1 MALSELRTDAPIQ
14 ELCDH
19 FGDWFEGGVKNCA
32 GNGARMTKEFYPYT
46 SIFSP
51 IRVNRMTIKNRVVM
65 APMGNLMMCE
75 EYGRPSEKMI
85 RYFVARA
92 KGGVGLITSGLIP
105 ISDRIDPTV
114 TEIGGKVMM
123 PRISPARTLM
133 SGWRDLAQQ
142 CHGYGSRFFIQLTP
156 GLGRVGPPTCL
167 VQQTKFPVSA
177 SFNRN
182 FYIPELPC
190 LRLSDRKLTRII
202 KNAGQAA
209 ADAKACL
216 IDGVYLH
223 GHEGYLLEQMTN
235 RAFNRRKLGKYAD
248 WQRFGLDMV
257 REIRRRVGPNYPI
270 MYRIDLSLALN
281 ETYGGR
287 MDQVASLKKFKNGRS
302 VAETLDYMEN
312 LVKAGVDLFDVDIG
326 CYDNWWLPH
335 PPAGMPA
342 GCFLPVSRI
351 VKEHFAQKG
360 IRSNAGVEVPVVA
373 VGKLGYPDV
382 CERALRGGDCD
393 MVMLG
398 RPLLADPEWCNKAY
412 EGRVEDI
419 CPCIGCQ
426 EGCVNEFV
434 EGGHIQCAVNA
445 RTGFEDSLPERGPAP
460 EKQKRIAV
468 VGGGPAG
475 IVFAIQAA
483 KRGHTVELLEKSG
496 QLGGRLVPGSVPAV
510 KFDFKNYLDWLNGQ
524 VRQAQQLPNF
534 TLRLNTPVT
543 TEWLSGQKFD
553 TIVFAV
559 GTRNACPPIPGL
571 DKVKAVQAVDLLV
584 NPGLLGDAKKVVV
597 AGGGVVG
604 CETAYWLRYEQG
616 REVKVVEMLPNFM
629 EGVCTANR
637 GHLLHYMEKAG
648 VELYNCAKVTSFEPG
663 KVHISRNVS
672 KGAPNP
678 YNTWQPLLPE
688 NIPNPLAPK
697 LGPETRE
704 VTLDADLV
712 VLAMGG
718 RPDDAAY
725 FEALAANA
733 APEIYNIGD
742 SFAGGR
748 VLEANRAA
756 FRLAAR
762 GETKPY
768 AATTISVPPTAGS
781 GLGLL

>member
-1 MALSELRTDAPIQ
+1 MSELRIDAPIK

-19 FGDWFEGGVKNCA
+19 YGDWFVNGIENKA
-32 GNGARMTKEFYPYT
+32 GNAASMTKELYPYT

-51 IRVNRMTIKNRVVM
+51 IRVNKLTIKNRIVM
-65 APMGNLMMCE
+65 APMGNLMMGE
-75 EYGRPSEKMI
+75 EFGRPGEKMI

-92 KGGVGLITSGLIP
+92 KGGVGLITSGLVP
-105 ISDRIDPTV
+105 ISDGVDPTV
-114 TEIGGKVMM
+114 TEVGGKVMM

-190 LRLSDRKLTRII
+190 LRLSDRRLGKII

-235 RAFNRRKLGKYAD
+235 KAFNRRVMGKYSD
-248 WQRFGLDMV
+248 WQRFGIDMV
-257 REIRRRVGPNYPI
+257 KEIRKRVGPNYPI

-281 ETYGGR
+281 ETYGER
-287 MDQVASLKKFKNGRS
+287 MDEVPSLKKFKKGRS
-302 VAETLDYMEN
+302 IAETLDYMEN
-312 LVKAGVDLFDVDIG
+312 LVKAGVDLFDVDLG

-342 GCFLPVSRI
+342 GCFLKVSQI
-351 VKEHFAQKG
+351 VKEHFANKK
-360 IRSNAGVEVPVVA
+360 ILSNAGVEVPVVA

-382 CERALRGGDCD
+382 AEAALRNGECD

-398 RPLLADPEWCNKAY
+398 RPLLADAEWCNKAY

-426 EGCVNEFV
+426 EGCVNEFI

-445 RTGFEDSLPERGPAP
+445 RTGFEDSLPETAVPA
-460 EKQKRIAV
+460 EKKKKIGV
-468 VGGGPAG
+468 VGAGPAG
-475 IVFAIQAA
+475 VIFATEALR
-483 KRGHTVELLEKSG
+483 RGHTVELIEKSDRI
-496 QLGGRLVPGSVPAV
+496 GGRIVSGSVPAV
-510 KFDFKNYLDWLNGQ
+510 KFDIKNYLTWLNQQ
-524 VRQAQQLPNF
+524 VKEAEENPNF
-534 TLRLNTPVT
+534 TLRMNTAAT
-543 TEWLSGQKFD
+543 TKWLAEQKYD
-553 TIVFAV
+553 AIVFAV
-559 GTRNACPPIPGL
+559 GTKDACPPIPGL
-571 DKVKAVQAVDLLV
+571 DKVKYVQATALLE
-584 NPGLLGDAKKVVV
+584 NPELMGDAEKIVV

-604 CETAYWLRYEQG
+604 CETAYWLTYEHSKK
-616 REVKVVEMLPNFM
+616 VSVVEMLPNFM

-648 VELYNCAKVTSFEPG
+648 VELYNCSKVTSFEPG
-663 KVHISRNVS
+663 KVNIQRNVS
-672 KGAPNP
+672 KGVPNP

-688 NIPNPLAPK
+688 NIPNPLAKKP
-697 LGPETRE
+697 GPETQD
-704 VTLDADLV
+704 VALDADLV

-718 RPDDAAY
+718 RPDDALY
-725 FEALAANA
+725 YEALSENT
-733 APEIYNIGD
+733 APEMFNIGD
-742 SFAGGR
+742 SFAGGK
-748 VLEANRAA
+748 VLEATRAA
-756 FRLAAR
+756 FRLAR
-762 GETKPY
+762 E
-768 AATTISVPPTAGS
+768 I
-781 GLGLL
+781 

>member
-475 IVFAIQAA
+475 IVFAVQAA

-543 TEWLSGQKFD
+543 TEWLSEQKFD

-725 FEALAANA
+725 FEALATNA

-762 GETKPY
+762 
-768 AATTISVPPTAGS
+768 V
-781 GLGLL
+781 